1 MTNALLSCVQALRRK
16 VEILTFH
23 KSNLAAEIEKL
34 RAACNRRAS
43 HNSVLKMKLDVG
55 CWSPLCTTPFL
66 HHYYFSILL
75 TSLLRSANGRLAGP
89 TLPSY

>member
-1 MTNALLSCVQALRRK
+1 MILWGCGVRQALRRK

-43 HNSVLKMKLDVG
+43 HNSVLKMKLDVRR
-55 CWSPLCTTPFL
+55 PPILCTQLVITF
-66 HHYYFSILL
+66 YCSTCFNAVKY
-75 TSLLRSANGRLAGP
+75 
-89 TLPSY
+89 